1 MFQFNGQKALVTGAT
16 GAIGGAIA
24 RALHARGADVIL
36 SGTRE
41 SVLQQLCNE
50 LKERAHVIPC
60 DLGQTQ
66 AVEEL
71 FPQAE
76 AQVGPI
82 DIIVNNAGVTRD
94 NLIIRMKDEDWQTVI
109 DINLSACFRLCRA
122 AAKAMM
128 KRRYGRIINITSVVG
143 VTGNPGQANYCAA
156 KAGLI
161 GLSKSL
167 AQEIASR
174 GITVNCIAPGFI
186 ASSMTEVLPEAVKDK
201 IKTGIPMGRMG
212 TPEEIAGAAVFLASQ
227 EAAYI
232 TGQTLHVNGGMAM
245 I

>member
-1 MFQFNGQKALVTGAT
+1 MFQFAGQKALITGAT

-24 RALHARGADVIL
+24 RALHARGAEVIL
-36 SGTRE
+36 SGTRQDA
-41 SVLQQLCNE
+41 LQQLQTE
-50 LKERAHVIPC
+50 LKERVHVISC
-60 DLGQTQ
+60 NLGEVQ

-71 FPQAE
+71 FPKVE
-76 AQVGPI
+76 EQVGPI
-82 DIIVNNAGVTRD
+82 DIVINNAGVTRD
-94 NLIIRMKDEDWQTVI
+94 NLIIRMKDEEWQTVI

-143 VTGNPGQANYCAA
+143 VTGNPGQTNYCAA

-167 AQEIASR
+167 AQEMASR

-186 ASSMTEVLPEAVKDK
+186 MSSMTGVLPETVKEK
-201 IKTGIPMGRMG
+201 IKGGIPMGRMG
-212 TPEEIAGAAVFLASQ
+212 TPEEIAGTAVFLSSQ